1 MNIAEN
7 TADTAQ
13 QVANVVQADV
23 QADVQNQVYQGFSTL
38 DRLKDFLLNHG
49 PDVIYAIIIFMVGR
63 YVARAFK
70 NLAVRMMTHANYDH
84 TVITFVSQLIYYA
97 IMALVL
103 LSALNKAGIPTNSFL
118 AAFGAFGLAVGL
130 ALQSNLSNF
139 ASGLLIL
146 VFKPF
151 KAGDWISVGGVEGSV
166 KGIQMM
172 NTAITTKDNKTIF
185 IPNSSITSSQVT
197 NSSYQSERYITFYFD
212 ISYQNDH
219 HKVIALLKQIFREDK
234 RVLNADTMEIGI
246 REFADNSVR
255 IAAFPKVANADYF
268 PVYYDTMS
276 KVKDAFDANG
286 IDIPYPQRVVYIQ
299 KSENSPS

>member
-13 QVANVVQADV
+13 QAAHVV
-23 QADVQNQVYQGFSTL
+23 QADVQNQVTQSVTTL
-38 DRLKDFLLNHG
+38 DQFKEFLLNHG
-49 PDVIYAIIIFMVGR
+49 PDVIYAIVIFIVGR
-63 YVARAFK
+63 YVARGFK

-130 ALQSNLSNF
+130 ALQNNLSNF

-146 VFKPF
+146 IFKPF
-151 KAGDWISVGGVEGSV
+151 KAGDWIAVGGVEGSV

-185 IPNSSITSSQVT
+185 IPNSIITSSQVT
-197 NSSYQSERYITFYFD
+197 NSSYQEDRYITFFFD
-212 ISYQNDH
+212 IGYQNDH
-219 HKVIALLKQIFREDK
+219 HKAIAVLKQVFQEDK
-234 RVLNADTMEIGI
+234 RILNADTLEIGI
-246 REFADNSVR
+246 REFAENSVR
-255 IAAFPKVANADYF
+255 IAAFPRVAKADYY
-268 PVYYDTMS
+268 PVYYDIMS
-276 KVKDAFDANG
+276 KVKDTFDANG
-286 IDIPYPQRVVYIQ
+286 IDIPYPQRVVYVQ
-299 KSENSPS
+299 REGK

>member
-13 QVANVVQADV
+13 QAAHVVQADV
-23 QADVQNQVYQGFSTL
+23 QSQVTQSVTTL
-38 DRLKDFLLNHG
+38 DQFKEFLLNHG
-49 PDVIYAIIIFMVGR
+49 PDVIYAIVIFIVGR
-63 YVARAFK
+63 YVARGFK

-130 ALQSNLSNF
+130 ALQNNLSNF

-146 VFKPF
+146 IFKPF
-151 KAGDWISVGGVEGSV
+151 KAGDWIAVGGVEGSV

-185 IPNSSITSSQVT
+185 IPNSIITSSQVT
-197 NSSYQSERYITFYFD
+197 NSSYQEDRYITFFFD
-212 ISYQNDH
+212 IGYQNDH
-219 HKVIALLKQIFREDK
+219 HKAIALLKQVFQEDK
-234 RVLNADTMEIGI
+234 RILNADTLEIGI
-246 REFADNSVR
+246 REFAENSVR
-255 IAAFPKVANADYF
+255 IAAFPRVAKADYY
-268 PVYYDTMS
+268 PVYYDIMS
-276 KVKDAFDANG
+276 KVKDTFDANG
-286 IDIPYPQRVVYIQ
+286 IDIPYPQRVVYVQ
-299 KSENSPS
+299 REGK

>member
-49 PDVIYAIIIFMVGR
+49 PDVIYAIIIFMIGR

-299 KSENSPS
+299 KE

>member
-299 KSENSPS
+299 KK

>member
-13 QVANVVQADV
+13 QAAHVV
-23 QADVQNQVYQGFSTL
+23 QADVQNQVTQSVTTL
-38 DRLKDFLLNHG
+38 DQFKEFLLNHG
-49 PDVIYAIIIFMVGR
+49 PDVIYAIVIFIVGR
-63 YVARAFK
+63 YVARGFK

-130 ALQSNLSNF
+130 ALQNNLSNF

-146 VFKPF
+146 IFKPF
-151 KAGDWISVGGVEGSV
+151 KAGDWIAVGGVEGSV

-185 IPNSSITSSQVT
+185 IPNSIITSSQVT
-197 NSSYQSERYITFYFD
+197 NSSYQEDRYITFFFD
-212 ISYQNDH
+212 IGYQNDH
-219 HKVIALLKQIFREDK
+219 HKAIALLKQVFQEDK
-234 RVLNADTMEIGI
+234 RILNADTLEIGI
-246 REFADNSVR
+246 REFAENSVR
-255 IAAFPKVANADYF
+255 IAAFPRVAKADYY
-268 PVYYDTMS
+268 PVYYDIMS
-276 KVKDAFDANG
+276 KVKDTFDANG
-286 IDIPYPQRVVYIQ
+286 IDIPYPQRVVDVQ
-299 KSENSPS
+299 REGK

>member
-13 QVANVVQADV
+13 QAAHVV
-23 QADVQNQVYQGFSTL
+23 QADVQNQVTQSVTTL
-38 DRLKDFLLNHG
+38 DQFKEFLLNHG
-49 PDVIYAIIIFMVGR
+49 PDVIYAIVIFIVGR
-63 YVARAFK
+63 YVARGFK

-130 ALQSNLSNF
+130 ALQNNLSNF

-146 VFKPF
+146 IFKPF
-151 KAGDWISVGGVEGSV
+151 KAGDWIAVGGVEGSV

-185 IPNSSITSSQVT
+185 IPNSIITSSQVT
-197 NSSYQSERYITFYFD
+197 NSSYQEDRYITFFFD
-212 ISYQNDH
+212 IGYQNEQ
-219 HKVIALLKQIFREDK
+219 VFQEDK
-234 RVLNADTMEIGI
+234 RILNADTLEIGI
-246 REFADNSVR
+246 REFAENSVR
-255 IAAFPKVANADYF
+255 IAAFPRVAKADYY
-268 PVYYDTMS
+268 PVYYDIMS
-276 KVKDAFDANG
+276 KVKDTFDANG
-286 IDIPYPQRVVYIQ
+286 IDIPYPQRVVYVQ
-299 KSENSPS
+299 REGK

>member
-299 KSENSPS
+299 KE

>member
-38 DRLKDFLLNHG
+38 DRLKDFLLNYG

-299 KSENSPS
+299 KE

>member
-13 QVANVVQADV
+13 QMANVVQADV

-299 KSENSPS
+299 KE

>member
-13 QVANVVQADV
+13 QAAHVV
-23 QADVQNQVYQGFSTL
+23 QADVQNQVTQSVTTL
-38 DRLKDFLLNHG
+38 DQFKEFLLNHG
-49 PDVIYAIIIFMVGR
+49 PDVIYAIVIFIVGR
-63 YVARAFK
+63 YVARGFK

-130 ALQSNLSNF
+130 ALQNNLSNF

-146 VFKPF
+146 IFKPF
-151 KAGDWISVGGVEGSV
+151 KAGDWIAVGGVEGSV

-185 IPNSSITSSQVT
+185 IPNSIITSSQVT
-197 NSSYQSERYITFYFD
+197 NSSYQEDRYITFFFD
-212 ISYQNDH
+212 IGYQNNH
-219 HKVIALLKQIFREDK
+219 HKAIALLKQVFQEDK
-234 RVLNADTMEIGI
+234 RILNADTMEIGI
-246 REFADNSVR
+246 REFAESSVR
-255 IAAFPKVANADYF
+255 IAAFPKVAKENYY

-276 KVKDAFDANG
+276 KVKDTFDANG
-286 IDIPYPQRVVYIQ
+286 IDIPYPQRVIYIQ
-299 KSENSPS
+299 KNEQ

>member
-13 QVANVVQADV
+13 QAAHVV
-23 QADVQNQVYQGFSTL
+23 QADVQNQVTQSVTTL
-38 DRLKDFLLNHG
+38 DQFKEFLLNHG
-49 PDVIYAIIIFMVGR
+49 PDVIYAIVIFIVGR
-63 YVARAFK
+63 YVARGFK

-130 ALQSNLSNF
+130 ALQNNLSNF

-146 VFKPF
+146 IFKPF
-151 KAGDWISVGGVEGSV
+151 KAGDWIAVGGVEGSV

-185 IPNSSITSSQVT
+185 IPNSIITSSQVT
-197 NSSYQSERYITFYFD
+197 NSSYQEDRYITFFFD
-212 ISYQNDH
+212 IGYQNDH
-219 HKVIALLKQIFREDK
+219 HKAIALLKQVFQEDK
-234 RVLNADTMEIGI
+234 RILNADTLEIGI
-246 REFADNSVR
+246 REFAENSVR
-255 IAAFPKVANADYF
+255 IAAFPRVAKADYY
-268 PVYYDTMS
+268 PVYYDIMS
-276 KVKDAFDANG
+276 KVKDTFDANG

-299 KSENSPS
+299 REGK

>member
-13 QVANVVQADV
+13 QAAHVV
-23 QADVQNQVYQGFSTL
+23 QADVQNQVTQSVTTL
-38 DRLKDFLLNHG
+38 DQFKEFLLNHG
-49 PDVIYAIIIFMVGR
+49 PDVIYAIVIFIVGR
-63 YVARAFK
+63 YVARGFK

-130 ALQSNLSNF
+130 ALQNNLSNF

-146 VFKPF
+146 IFKPF
-151 KAGDWISVGGVEGSV
+151 KAGDWIAVGGVEGSV

-185 IPNSSITSSQVT
+185 IPNSIITSSQVT
-197 NSSYQSERYITFYFD
+197 NSSYQEDRYITFFFD
-212 ISYQNDH
+212 IGYQNDH
-219 HKVIALLKQIFREDK
+219 RKAIALLKQVFQEDK
-234 RVLNADTMEIGI
+234 RILNADTLEIGI
-246 REFADNSVR
+246 REFAENSVR
-255 IAAFPKVANADYF
+255 IAAFPRVAKADYY
-268 PVYYDTMS
+268 PVYYDIMS
-276 KVKDAFDANG
+276 KVKDTFDANG

-299 KSENSPS
+299 REGK

>member
-13 QVANVVQADV
+13 QAAHVV
-23 QADVQNQVYQGFSTL
+23 QADVQNQVTQSVTTL
-38 DRLKDFLLNHG
+38 DQFKEFLLNHG
-49 PDVIYAIIIFMVGR
+49 PDVIYAIVIFIVGR
-63 YVARAFK
+63 YVARGFK

-130 ALQSNLSNF
+130 ALQNNLSNF

-146 VFKPF
+146 IFKPF
-151 KAGDWISVGGVEGSV
+151 KAGDWIAVGGVEGSV

-172 NTAITTKDNKTIF
+172 NTAITTKDNKTVF
-185 IPNSSITSSQVT
+185 IPNSIITSSQVT
-197 NSSYQSERYITFYFD
+197 NSSYQEDRYITFFFD
-212 ISYQNDH
+212 IGYQNDH
-219 HKVIALLKQIFREDK
+219 HKAIALLKQVFQEDK
-234 RVLNADTMEIGI
+234 RILNADTMEIGI
-246 REFADNSVR
+246 REFAESSVR
-255 IAAFPKVANADYF
+255 IAAFPKVAKENYY

-276 KVKDAFDANG
+276 KVKDTFDANG
-286 IDIPYPQRVVYIQ
+286 IDIPYPQRVIYIQ
-299 KSENSPS
+299 KNEQ

>member
-13 QVANVVQADV
+13 QAAHVV
-23 QADVQNQVYQGFSTL
+23 QADVQNQVTQSVTTL
-38 DRLKDFLLNHG
+38 DQFKEFLLNHG
-49 PDVIYAIIIFMVGR
+49 PDVIYAIVIFIVGR
-63 YVARAFK
+63 YVARGFK

-130 ALQSNLSNF
+130 ALQNNLSNF

-146 VFKPF
+146 IFKPF
-151 KAGDWISVGGVEGSV
+151 KAGDWIAVGGVEGSV
-166 KGIQMM
+166 EGIQMM

-185 IPNSSITSSQVT
+185 IPNSIITSSQVT
-197 NSSYQSERYITFYFD
+197 NSSYQEDRYITFFFD
-212 ISYQNDH
+212 IGYQNDH
-219 HKVIALLKQIFREDK
+219 HKAIALLKQVFQEDK
-234 RVLNADTMEIGI
+234 RILNADTLEIGI
-246 REFADNSVR
+246 REFAENSVR
-255 IAAFPKVANADYF
+255 IAAFPRVAKADYY
-268 PVYYDTMS
+268 PVYYDIMS
-276 KVKDAFDANG
+276 KVKDTFDANG
-286 IDIPYPQRVVYIQ
+286 IDIPYPQRVVYVQ
-299 KSENSPS
+299 REGK